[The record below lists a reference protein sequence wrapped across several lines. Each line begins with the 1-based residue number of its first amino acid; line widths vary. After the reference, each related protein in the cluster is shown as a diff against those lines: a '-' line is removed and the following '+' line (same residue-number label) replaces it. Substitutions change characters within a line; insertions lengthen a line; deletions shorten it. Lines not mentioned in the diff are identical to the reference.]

1 VPFILPDSEP
11 RVPLSPLAKLRLG
24 LRSTL
29 LRMRRAELQ
38 REVTAAVLPRL
49 EPGEDVVGAA
59 AVWVTTP
66 RSTAQRI
73 LSARKLLPA
82 AVTEKRLV
90 LFRPPVKGKVPPT
103 AIALEVPFVQVHVDG
118 VSRLP
123 LLQVRLRA
131 ARRRE
136 IVLEFRPRDRWL
148 GRELAAIVE
157 ERRWAAR
164 PAPGPTPSPP
174 TPRAARPPRP
184 QPSERPDR

>member
-1 VPFILPDSEP
+1 
-11 RVPLSPLAKLRLG
+11 
-24 LRSTL
+24 
-29 LRMRRAELQ
+29 M
-38 REVTAAVLPRL
+38 
-49 EPGEDVVGAA
+49 VGVA

-90 LFRPPVKGKVPPT
+90 LFRPPVNGKVPPT
-103 AIALEVPFVQVHVDG
+103 AIALELPFVQVHVDHVG
-118 VSRLP
+118 RLP

-148 GRELAAIVE
+148 GRELATIVE
-157 ERRWAAR
+157 DRKSAAR
-164 PAPGPTPSPP
+164 PASGETPSTSSPGG
-174 TPRAARPPRP
+174 PRP